1 MAAGKKELGINTQ
14 LVHAGERGAPPQGK
28 PVSNPIYAT
37 ATFTYDSMAEV
48 DQVFAGEKKGYIYSR
63 YGNPTVAALEEAL
76 RVLEEGAAACAYST
90 GMAALHAALFA
101 CGLTPGATI
110 LASQDLYGATIDL
123 LYKIFGTYGI
133 TTATA
138 DFSDLSALRAKA
150 LKMRPQVLIA
160 ETISNPL
167 LKVCDV
173 AACAEIARAVG
184 ARFIVD
190 NTFTSPYLCKPL
202 KHGADFSVQS
212 ATKYLGGHADVMGG
226 VVVARDEVDLPTLI
240 GVVKIV
246 GGVLGVWEA
255 HEIHRGLK
263 TLSVRMDRQCAN
275 AASLAEY
282 LSKHSQVSRVH
293 YPALAT
299 TQNLAVMKRLLRSPH
314 AGALVSIELR
324 ENTRE
329 AAFRFM
335 DALNLCVRSTS
346 LGDVFTGVLHPATA
360 SHREMAPKRRLQL
373 GITEGLVRISV
384 GIEDI
389 ADIIEDIQR
398 ALKKSAQGRLMKMRR
413 LGQ

>member
-1 MAAGKKELGINTQ
+1 MTAVKKGLGINTQ
-14 LVHAGERGAPPQGK
+14 LVHAGERGTPPQGK
-28 PVSNPIYAT
+28 PVSNPIYAS
-37 ATFTYDSMAEV
+37 ATFTYDSMAEI
-48 DQVFAGEKKGYIYSR
+48 DQVFSGEKQGYIYSR
-63 YGNPTVAALEEAL
+63 YGNPTVAALEEAV

-90 GMAALHAALFA
+90 GMAALHAAIFA
-101 CGLTPGATI
+101 CELSSGATI

-123 LYKIFGTYGI
+123 LYKVFGSYGI
-133 TTATA
+133 KTATG
-138 DFSDLSALRAKA
+138 DFSDLERLRTKA
-150 LKMRPQVLIA
+150 LEVQPQVLIA

-167 LKVCDV
+167 LKVCDIAV
-173 AACAEIARAVG
+173 CAEIAREVG

-202 KHGADFSVQS
+202 KHGADFSVHS

-240 GVVKIV
+240 GVMKLV
-246 GGVLGVWEA
+246 GGILGVWEA

-275 AASLAEY
+275 AATLAQF
-282 LSKHSQVSRVH
+282 LSGHSRVSRVH
-293 YPALAT
+293 YPGLAT
-299 TQNLAVMKRLLRSPH
+299 TQSLAVMKRVFRSPH
-314 AGALVSIELR
+314 AGALVSMELQ

-329 AAFRFM
+329 SAFRFM
-335 DALNLCVRSTS
+335 DALTLCVRSTS

-384 GIEDI
+384 GLEDI
-389 ADIIEDIQR
+389 ADIVEDIRQ
-398 ALKKSAQGRLMKMRR
+398 ALEKDEH
-413 LGQ
+413 

>member
-1 MAAGKKELGINTQ
+1 MAAGKKGLGINTQ
-14 LVHAGERGAPPQGK
+14 LVHAGERGTPPQGK
-28 PVSNPIYAT
+28 PVSNPIYAS

-48 DQVFAGEKKGYIYSR
+48 DQVFSGEKQGYIYSR
-63 YGNPTVAALEEAL
+63 YGNPTVAALEEAV

-90 GMAALHAALFA
+90 GMAALHAAIFA
-101 CGLTPGATI
+101 CELSPGATI

-123 LYKIFGTYGI
+123 LYKVFGSYGI
-133 TTATA
+133 KTATA
-138 DFSDLSALRAKA
+138 DFSDLERLRVKA
-150 LKMRPQVLIA
+150 LEVQPQVLIA

-173 AACAEIARAVG
+173 AVCAEIAREVG

-202 KHGADFSVQS
+202 KHGADFSVHS

-240 GVVKIV
+240 GVMKLV

-275 AASLAEY
+275 AATLAQF
-282 LSKHSQVSRVH
+282 LSGHSRVSRVH
-293 YPALAT
+293 YPGLAT
-299 TQNLAVMKRLLRSPH
+299 TQSLAVMKRVFRLPH
-314 AGALVSIELR
+314 AGALVSMELQ

-335 DALNLCVRSTS
+335 DALTLCVRSTS

-384 GIEDI
+384 GLEDI
-389 ADIIEDIQR
+389 ADITEDIRQ
-398 ALKKSAQGRLMKMRR
+398 ALEKDG
-413 LGQ
+413 

>member
-1 MAAGKKELGINTQ
+1 MTARNKALGINTQ
-14 LVHAGERGAPPQGK
+14 LVHAGERSAVPHGK
-28 PVSNPIYAT
+28 PVSTPIYAT

-48 DQVFAGEKKGYIYSR
+48 DQVFAGEKQGYIYSR
-63 YGNPTVAALEEAL
+63 YGNPTVAALEEAM
-76 RVLEEGAAACAYST
+76 RVLEEGAAACAYSS
-90 GMAALHAALFA
+90 GMAALHAAIFA
-101 CGLTPGATI
+101 CELTPGATI

-123 LYKIFGTYGI
+123 LYKIFGSYGI
-133 TTATA
+133 KIATA
-138 DFSDLSALRAKA
+138 DFSEVEALRAKA
-150 LKMRPQVLIA
+150 LEVGPQALIA

-167 LKVCDV
+167 LKVCDI
-173 AACAEIARAVG
+173 AACAQIAREVG

-202 KHGADFSVQS
+202 GLGADFSVHS
-212 ATKYLGGHADVMGG
+212 ATKYLSGHADVMGG
-226 VVVARDEVDLPTLI
+226 MVVARDEVDLPTLI
-240 GVVKIV
+240 GVMKLV
-246 GGVLGVWEA
+246 GGILGVWEA

-275 AASLAEY
+275 AASLADY
-282 LSKHSQVSRVH
+282 FSSQSRVSRVH

-299 TQNLAVMKRLLRSPH
+299 TQNLDLMKRVLRLPH
-314 AGALVSIELR
+314 AGALVSIELK

-335 DALNLCVRSTS
+335 DALTLCVRSTS

-389 ADIIEDIQR
+389 ADIIEDIQQ
-398 ALKKSAQGRLMKMRR
+398 ALEKSAE
-413 LGQ
+413 GQ

>member
-1 MAAGKKELGINTQ
+1 MTARNKALGINTQ
-14 LVHAGERGAPPQGK
+14 LVHAGERSAVPHGK
-28 PVSNPIYAT
+28 PVSTPIYAT
-37 ATFTYDSMAEV
+37 ATFTYDSMVEV
-48 DQVFAGEKKGYIYSR
+48 DQVFAGEQQGYIYSR
-63 YGNPTVAALEEAL
+63 YGNPTVAALEEAM

-90 GMAALHAALFA
+90 GMSALHAAIFA
-101 CGLTPGATI
+101 CELSPGATI

-123 LYKIFGTYGI
+123 LYKVFGSYGI
-133 TTATA
+133 KTTTA
-138 DFSDLSALRAKA
+138 DFSDVEALRAKA
-150 LKMRPQVLIA
+150 IEVGPQVLIA

-173 AACAEIARAVG
+173 TACGEIAREVR

-202 KHGADFSVQS
+202 NLGADFSVHS

-226 VVVARDEVDLPTLI
+226 VVIARDEVDLPTLI
-240 GVVKIV
+240 GVMKLV

-275 AASLAEY
+275 AASLAKY
-282 LSKHSQVSRVH
+282 LSSHSRVSRVH
-293 YPALAT
+293 YPALAPT
-299 TQNLAVMKRLLRSPH
+299 PNLDLMKRVLRSPH
-314 AGALVSIELR
+314 AGALVSIELQ

-335 DALNLCVRSTS
+335 DALTLCVRSTS

-360 SHREMAPKRRLQL
+360 SHREMSPKRRLQL

-389 ADIIEDIQR
+389 ADIVEDIHQ
-398 ALKKSAQGRLMKMRR
+398 ALEKSAGV
-413 LGQ
+413 GQ

>member
-1 MAAGKKELGINTQ
+1 MTAGKKSFGINTQ
-14 LVHAGERGAPPQGK
+14 LVHAGERGGTPNGR
-28 PVSNPIYAT
+28 PVSTPIYAT

-48 DQVFAGEKKGYIYSR
+48 DQVFAGETQGYIYTR
-63 YGNPTVAALEEAL
+63 YGNPTVAALEEAV

-90 GMAALHAALFA
+90 GMAALHAAIFA
-101 CGLTPGATI
+101 CELTPGATI

-123 LYKIFGTYGI
+123 LYKVLGSYGI
-133 TTATA
+133 KTASA
-138 DFSDLSALRAKA
+138 DFSDVEALRARA
-150 LKMRPQVLIA
+150 LEIKPRLLIA

-173 AACAEIARAVG
+173 AVCAQIAREVG

-190 NTFTSPYLCKPL
+190 NTFTSPYLCQPL
-202 KHGADFSVQS
+202 KFGADFSVHS

-240 GVVKIV
+240 GVMKLV

-263 TLSVRMDRQCAN
+263 TLSVRMDRQCDN
-275 AASLAEY
+275 ALQLA
-282 LSKHSQVSRVH
+282 KHLENHESISRVY
-293 YPALAT
+293 YPGLASPE
-299 TQNLAVMKRLLRSPH
+299 NLEAIKRIVRPPH
-314 AGALVSIELR
+314 FGALVSIELR

-335 DALNLCVRSTS
+335 DALSLCVRSTS

-360 SHREMAPKRRLQL
+360 SHREVAPKRRLEL

-389 ADIIEDIQR
+389 EDIIADIDQ
-398 ALKKSAQGRLMKMRR
+398 ALR
-413 LGQ
+413 

>member
-1 MAAGKKELGINTQ
+1 MGKKGLGINTQ

-28 PVSNPIYAT
+28 PVSTPIYAT

-48 DQVFAGEKKGYIYSR
+48 DQVFAGEQQGYIYTR
-63 YGNPTVAALEEAL
+63 YGNPTVAALEEAV

-90 GMAALHAALFA
+90 GMAALHAAIFA
-101 CGLTPGATI
+101 CELAPGATI

-123 LYKIFGTYGI
+123 LYKIFGSYGI
-133 TTATA
+133 KTATA
-138 DFSDLSALRAKA
+138 DFSDVAALRAKA
-150 LKMRPQVLIA
+150 LEVGPRVLIA

-167 LKVCDV
+167 LKVCDI
-173 AACAEIARAVG
+173 AACAEIARAVR

-190 NTFTSPYLCKPL
+190 NTFTSPYLCQPL
-202 KHGADFSVQS
+202 KLGADFSVHS
-212 ATKYLGGHADVMGG
+212 ATKYLSGHADVMGG

-240 GVVKIV
+240 GVMKLV
-246 GGVLGVWEA
+246 GGILGVWEA

-282 LSKHSQVSRVH
+282 LSSHSRVSRVH

-299 TQNLAVMKRLLRSPH
+299 TPNRDLMKRVLRSPH
-314 AGALVSIELR
+314 AGALVSIELQ

-335 DALNLCVRSTS
+335 DALTLCVRSTS
-346 LGDVFTGVLHPATA
+346 LGDVFTSVLHPATA
-360 SHREMAPKRRLQL
+360 SHREMSPKRRLQL

-384 GIEDI
+384 GIEDV
-389 ADIIEDIQR
+389 ADIIEDIQQ
-398 ALKKSAQGRLMKMRR
+398 ALEKSAGGGGRVVYS
-413 LGQ
+413 

>member
-1 MAAGKKELGINTQ
+1 MTAGNKALGINTQ
-14 LVHAGERGAPPQGK
+14 LVHAGERSAAPRGK
-28 PVSNPIYAT
+28 PVSTPIYAT
-37 ATFTYDSMAEV
+37 ATFTYDSMVEV
-48 DQVFAGEKKGYIYSR
+48 DQVFAGEQQGYIYSR

-90 GMAALHAALFA
+90 GMAALHAAIFA
-101 CGLTPGATI
+101 CELTPGATI

-123 LYKIFGTYGI
+123 LYKIFGSYGI
-133 TTATA
+133 KTTTA
-138 DFSDLSALRAKA
+138 DFSDVEALRTKA
-150 LKMRPQVLIA
+150 LEVGPQVLIA

-173 AACAEIARAVG
+173 TACGEIAREVR

-202 KHGADFSVQS
+202 NLGADFSVHS

-226 VVVARDEVDLPTLI
+226 VVIARDELDLPTLI
-240 GVVKIV
+240 GVMKLV
-246 GGVLGVWEA
+246 GGILGVWEA

-263 TLSVRMDRQCAN
+263 TLSVRMDRQCTN

-282 LSKHSQVSRVH
+282 LSGHSRVSQVH
-293 YPALAT
+293 YPALAP
-299 TQNLAVMKRLLRSPH
+299 NLDLMKRVFRSPH
-314 AGALVSIELR
+314 AGALVSIELQ

-335 DALNLCVRSTS
+335 DALTLCIRSTS

-360 SHREMAPKRRLQL
+360 SHREMSPKRRLQL

-389 ADIIEDIQR
+389 ADIIEDISQ
-398 ALKKSAQGRLMKMRR
+398 ALEKSAGV
-413 LGQ
+413 GQ

>member
-1 MAAGKKELGINTQ
+1 MGRKQLGINTQ

-28 PVSNPIYAT
+28 PVSTPIYAS

-48 DQVFAGEKKGYIYSR
+48 DQVFAGEKQGYIYTR

-90 GMAALHAALFA
+90 GMAALHAAIFA
-101 CGLTPGATI
+101 CELAPGATI

-123 LYKIFGTYGI
+123 LYKVLGSYSIKTVS
-133 TTATA
+133 A
-138 DFSDLSALRAKA
+138 DFSHVEDLRAKA
-150 LKMRPQVLIA
+150 LEVRPRVLVA

-167 LKVCDV
+167 LKVCDI
-173 AACAEIARAVG
+173 AACAEIARKVG

-190 NTFTSPYLCKPL
+190 NTFTSPYLCRPL
-202 KHGADFSVQS
+202 KHGADFSVHS

-240 GVVKIV
+240 GVMKLV
-246 GGVLGVWEA
+246 GGILGVWEA

-263 TLSVRMDRQCAN
+263 TLSVRMDRQCDN
-275 AASLAEY
+275 ALRLA
-282 LSKHSQVSRVH
+282 KHLQGHESVSRVY
-293 YPALAT
+293 YPGLAPPQ
-299 TQNLAVMKRLLRSPH
+299 TQETIRRIVRPPH
-314 AGALVSIELR
+314 FGALVSIELR

-335 DALNLCVRSTS
+335 DALSLCVRSTS

-360 SHREMAPKRRLQL
+360 SHREVAPKRRMEL
-373 GITEGLVRISV
+373 GISEGLVRISV

-389 ADIIEDIQR
+389 EDIIADIDQ
-398 ALKKSAQGRLMKMRR
+398 ALTR
-413 LGQ
+413 

>member
-1 MAAGKKELGINTQ
+1 MTARNKALGINTQ
-14 LVHAGERGAPPQGK
+14 LVHAGERSAVPRGK
-28 PVSNPIYAT
+28 PVSTPIYAT
-37 ATFTYDSMAEV
+37 ATFTYDSMVEV
-48 DQVFAGEKKGYIYSR
+48 DQVFAGEQQGYIYSR

-90 GMAALHAALFA
+90 GMAALHAAIFA
-101 CGLTPGATI
+101 CELTPGATI

-123 LYKIFGTYGI
+123 LYKIFGSYGI
-133 TTATA
+133 KTTTA
-138 DFSDLSALRAKA
+138 DFSDVEALRTKA
-150 LKMRPQVLIA
+150 LEVGPQVLIA

-173 AACAEIARAVG
+173 TACGEIAREVR

-202 KHGADFSVQS
+202 NLGADFSVHS

-226 VVVARDEVDLPTLI
+226 VVIARDELDLPTLI
-240 GVVKIV
+240 GVMKLV
-246 GGVLGVWEA
+246 GGILGVWEA

-263 TLSVRMDRQCAN
+263 TLSVRMDRQCTN

-282 LSKHSQVSRVH
+282 LSGHSRVSQVH
-293 YPALAT
+293 YPALAP
-299 TQNLAVMKRLLRSPH
+299 NLDLMKRVFRSPH
-314 AGALVSIELR
+314 AGALVSIELQ

-335 DALNLCVRSTS
+335 DALTLCIRSTS

-360 SHREMAPKRRLQL
+360 SHREMSPKRRLQL

-389 ADIIEDIQR
+389 ADIIEDISQ
-398 ALKKSAQGRLMKMRR
+398 ALEKSAGV
-413 LGQ
+413 GQ

>member
-1 MAAGKKELGINTQ
+1 MTAGKKRLRINSE
-14 LVHAGERGAPPQGK
+14 LVHAGERGAPPHGK
-28 PVSNPIYAT
+28 PVSTPIYAT

-48 DQVFAGEKKGYIYSR
+48 DQVFAGEKQGYIYSR
-63 YGNPTVAALEEAL
+63 YGNPTVAALEEAM
-76 RVLEEGAAACAYST
+76 RVLEEGAAACAYSS
-90 GMAALHAALFA
+90 GMAALHAAIFA
-101 CGLTPGATI
+101 CELTPGATI

-123 LYKIFGTYGI
+123 LYKIFGSYGI
-133 TTATA
+133 KIATA
-138 DFSDLSALRAKA
+138 DFSEVEALRAKA
-150 LKMRPQVLIA
+150 LEVGPQVLIA

-167 LKVCDV
+167 LKVCDI
-173 AACAEIARAVG
+173 AACAQIGREVG

-202 KHGADFSVQS
+202 GLGADFSVHS
-212 ATKYLGGHADVMGG
+212 ATKYLSGHADVMGG

-240 GVVKIV
+240 GVMKLV
-246 GGVLGVWEA
+246 GGILGVWEA

-282 LSKHSQVSRVH
+282 LSSQSRVSRVH

-299 TQNLAVMKRLLRSPH
+299 TPNLDLMKRVLRSPH
-314 AGALVSIELR
+314 AGALVSIELQ

-335 DALNLCVRSTS
+335 DALTLCVRSTS

-389 ADIIEDIQR
+389 ADIVEDIQQ
-398 ALKKSAQGRLMKMRR
+398 ALEKSAEV
-413 LGQ
+413 GQ

>member
-1 MAAGKKELGINTQ
+1 MTARNKALAINTQ
-14 LVHAGERGAPPQGK
+14 LVHAGERSAVPRGK
-28 PVSNPIYAT
+28 PVSTPIYAT
-37 ATFTYDSMAEV
+37 ATFTYDSMDEV
-48 DQVFAGEKKGYIYSR
+48 DQVFAGEQQGYIYSR

-90 GMAALHAALFA
+90 GMAALHAAIFA
-101 CGLTPGATI
+101 CELTPGATI

-123 LYKIFGTYGI
+123 LYKIFGSYGI
-133 TTATA
+133 KTTTA
-138 DFSDLSALRAKA
+138 DFSDVEALRTKA
-150 LKMRPQVLIA
+150 LEVGPQVLIA

-173 AACAEIARAVG
+173 TACGEIAREVR

-202 KHGADFSVQS
+202 NLGADFSVHS

-226 VVVARDEVDLPTLI
+226 VVIARDELDLPTLI
-240 GVVKIV
+240 GVMKLV
-246 GGVLGVWEA
+246 GGILGVWEA

-282 LSKHSQVSRVH
+282 LSGHSRVSQVH
-293 YPALAT
+293 YPALAP
-299 TQNLAVMKRLLRSPH
+299 NLDLMKRVFRSPH
-314 AGALVSIELR
+314 AGALVSIELQ

-335 DALNLCVRSTS
+335 DALTLCIRSTS

-360 SHREMAPKRRLQL
+360 SHREMSPKRRLQL

-389 ADIIEDIQR
+389 ADIIEDISQ
-398 ALKKSAQGRLMKMRR
+398 ALEKSAGV
-413 LGQ
+413 GQ

>member
-1 MAAGKKELGINTQ
+1 MTAGKKRLRINSE
-14 LVHAGERGAPPQGK
+14 LVHAGERGAPPHGK
-28 PVSNPIYAT
+28 PVSTPIYAT

-48 DQVFAGEKKGYIYSR
+48 DQVFAGEKQGYIYSR
-63 YGNPTVAALEEAL
+63 YGNPTVAALEEAM
-76 RVLEEGAAACAYST
+76 RVLEEGAAACAYSS
-90 GMAALHAALFA
+90 GMAALHAAIFA
-101 CGLTPGATI
+101 CELTPGATI

-123 LYKIFGTYGI
+123 LYKIFGSYGI
-133 TTATA
+133 KIATA
-138 DFSDLSALRAKA
+138 DFSDVDALRAKA
-150 LKMRPQVLIA
+150 FEVGPQVLIA

-167 LKVCDV
+167 LKVCDI
-173 AACAEIARAVG
+173 AACAQIGREVG

-202 KHGADFSVQS
+202 GLGADFSVHS
-212 ATKYLGGHADVMGG
+212 ATKYLSGHADVMGG

-240 GVVKIV
+240 GVMKLV
-246 GGVLGVWEA
+246 GGILGVWEA

-275 AASLAEY
+275 AATLAEY
-282 LSKHSQVSRVH
+282 LSSQSRVSRVH

-299 TQNLAVMKRLLRSPH
+299 TPNLELMKRVLRSPH

-324 ENTRE
+324 ENTRD

-335 DALNLCVRSTS
+335 DALILCVRSTS

-389 ADIIEDIQR
+389 ADIIEDIR
-398 ALKKSAQGRLMKMRR
+398 HALEKSAEVDQ
-413 LGQ
+413 

>member
-1 MAAGKKELGINTQ
+1 MTARNKALGINTQ
-14 LVHAGERGAPPQGK
+14 LVHAGERGLPPQGT
-28 PVSNPIYAT
+28 PVSHPIYAST
-37 ATFTYDSMAEV
+37 TFTYDSMAEV
-48 DQVFAGEKKGYIYSR
+48 DQVFSGEKQGYIYTR
-63 YGNPTVAALEEAL
+63 YGNPTVAALEEAV

-90 GMAALHAALFA
+90 GMAALHAAIFA
-101 CGLTPGATI
+101 CEITPGAMI

-123 LYKIFGTYGI
+123 LYKIFGSYGI
-133 TTATA
+133 KVTTA
-138 DFSDLSALRAKA
+138 DFSDLETLRAKA
-150 LKMRPQVLIA
+150 LEVAPQVLIA

-173 AACAEIARAVG
+173 AACAEIAREVR

-190 NTFTSPYLCKPL
+190 NTFTSPYLCQPL
-202 KHGADFSVQS
+202 KLGADFSVHS

-240 GVVKIV
+240 GVMKLV
-246 GGVLGVWEA
+246 GGILGVWEA

-275 AASLAEY
+275 AATLAES
-282 LSKHSQVSRVH
+282 LSSHNRVSRVH
-293 YPALAT
+293 YPGLAT
-299 TQNLAVMKRLLRSPH
+299 AQNLAVMNRVLRSPH
-314 AGALVSIELR
+314 AGALVSIELQ

-335 DALNLCVRSTS
+335 DALTLCVRSTS

-360 SHREMAPKRRLQL
+360 SHREMTPKRRLQL

-389 ADIIEDIQR
+389 ADIIEDIQQ
-398 ALKKSAQGRLMKMRR
+398 ALEKSAA
-413 LGQ
+413 